1 MRENLFTPRSLF
13 LMGLMSF
20 LGACSND
27 DDRTPI
33 PQPEPEPMPSTAPPV
48 DFTAL
53 SNDNKVFYFNAKDL
67 KTPVRSY
74 SITGLQSGESIISID
89 YRPATGQLYGLGS
102 TSRLYTINESSGLA
116 TALGTASFSPAI
128 EGTSSSIDF
137 NPTVDRVRL
146 VSNNGKNLR
155 LHPELG
161 TVAATDGNI
170 NGVANAQV
178 GAIAYTNSL
187 SGSTMTQLFDI
198 DYATDKLYL
207 QNPPNDGTLQEV
219 GSLKVD
225 FSGVGGFDIQPDS
238 NLGIAVNNKN
248 SESRLYTI
256 NLTNGE
262 ATWVGVFTQQI
273 VEVAFKTKPIAFA
286 TSETNIL
293 YRFNPVTG
301 TSNSVALLG
310 MNSSEQVVG
319 LDFRPANGALYA
331 LTNQSRLL
339 TINSSNGQVT
349 AVGTGLSPTL
359 SGQNFGFDFNPT
371 VDRIR
376 VVSNTGQ
383 NLRLH
388 PDTGVVAA
396 TDLSLNP
403 GIPTVTAAAY
413 TNNFAQA
420 SATQLFVI
428 DSGTNSLYLQNPPNN
443 GTLVLVGSLGVTTA
457 GMNGF
462 DIGGASNEAFA
473 VLTVSG
479 VQSVYKINLTT
490 GTATKT
496 VDFSPAVTSMTLG
509 LGF

>member
-1 MRENLFTPRSLF
+1 
-13 LMGLMSF
+13 MGLMSF

-74 SITGLQSGESIISID
+74 SITGLQSGENIISID
-89 YRPATGQLYGLGS
+89 YRPATCQLYGLGS

-116 TALGTASFSPAI
+116 TPLGTASFSPAI

-170 NGVANAQV
+170 SGVANAQV

-187 SGSTMTQLFDI
+187 SGSTTTQLFDI

-301 TSNSVALLG
+301 TSNSVALMG

-403 GIPTVTAAAY
+403 GTPSVTAAAY

-420 SATQLFVI
+420 STTQLFVI

-443 GTLVLVGSLGVTTA
+443 GTLVLVGSLGVTAT

-462 DIGGASNEAFA
+462 DIGGNSNEAYA